1 MSNPDQIQRILFD
14 DMDVRGVVVGLED
27 SYRQV
32 LDNHQYP
39 SAIAKVL
46 GEMLAAVS
54 LLSTTLKFEGRLL
67 LQAKGE
73 GSVSTLMAECNHQ
86 RDCRA
91 IARYE
96 GEVAEDSNLLDMIG
110 DGYLVLTIEPQ
121 VGNRYQGFVPLE
133 RDSLAACLED
143 YFERSEQL
151 QTKVQLHADG
161 QSAAGLMLQ
170 VLPAAGTG
178 SDDWE
183 RLAMLAQT
191 LSDKELLELDNETL
205 LFRLFHEEPCRL
217 FPADAVQ
224 FRCDCSRTRSA
235 NALKMMTE
243 QELLEILAEQ
253 GKIEVG
259 CQFCNSSYAFDE
271 TDVRAMF
278 SDSANIPPSEELH

>member
-73 GSVSTLMAECNHQ
+73 GNVSTLMAECNHQ

-96 GEVAEDSNLLDMIG
+96 GEVAEDSNLLEMIG
-110 DGYLVLTIEPQ
+110 DGYLVLTIEPE

-178 SDDWE
+178 SDDWQ

-271 TDVRAMF
+271 TDVRTMF